1 MSSKILIVDDGFD
14 RKIISH
20 ILHREGYEVL
30 EAEDGAEGL
39 KLSMETLPDL
49 ILLDINMPKLDG
61 YGLCSLLRQDEKTAN
76 IPVIFLT
83 SLDEAQDKIIG
94 LEMGAVDYITKPYD
108 IGEVTARIKNQ
119 LKIYHLAKDLLCANN
134 ELREKQNQLDEDLKA
149 AALIQKSLLPSN
161 LLKIDNIDL
170 QWRFFP
176 CDLIGG
182 DIFNIIRCDED
193 HVAFYVIDISGHG
206 VPAAMV
212 TVSLTQTLHYHFDNY
227 NNVTGDFPN
236 RNVLH
241 PSDLLLTLDRE
252 YPMERFDKYFSMV
265 YMVLNIRNGHLV
277 YSNAAHPPPVLL
289 KETGHLELLEEGGSI
304 IGLGGSIPFFEGM
317 VNLSSGDKIVL
328 YTDGLIDYQDETGDF
343 FGEENFYNFLKN
355 NINLPIDKL
364 TDKLFDALSSFGK
377 NAKLRDDVSFLTF
390 MYKGDS

>member
-39 KLSMETLPDL
+39 KLSLETLPDL

-61 YGLCSLLRQDEKTAN
+61 YGLCSLLHQDEKTAN

-119 LKIYHLAKDLLCANN
+119 LKIYHLTKDLLGANN

-161 LLKIDNIDL
+161 FLKIDNIDL
-170 QWRFFP
+170 EWRFFP

-182 DIFNIIRCDED
+182 DIFNILRFDED
-193 HVAFYVIDISGHG
+193 HVAFYVIDVSGHG

-212 TVSLTQTLHYHFDNY
+212 TVSLTQTLHYHFENH
-227 NNVTGDFPN
+227 NNLKCG
-236 RNVLH
+236 RQYSHMLH
-241 PSDLLLTLDRE
+241 PSDLLLTLDKE
-252 YPMERFDKYFSMV
+252 YPMERFDKYFTMV

-289 KETGHLELLEEGGSI
+289 NAKGNLEVLEEGGSI
-304 IGLGGSIPFFEGM
+304 IGLGGSIPFLEGV
-317 VNLSSGDKIVL
+317 VNLKSGDKIVI
-328 YTDGLIDYQDETGDF
+328 YTDGLIDYQDENGNF
-343 FGEENFYNFLKN
+343 YGEEKFYEFLKR
-355 NINLPIDKL
+355 NINLSIDKL
-364 TDKLFDALSSFGK
+364 TDKLFDELNKFGK

-390 MYKGDS
+390 MYKDGS